1 MLDGRDAPA
10 LLFAARQHRQL
21 LARVQGIEVQRAD
34 PIPGG
39 IERVEHRL
47 DILLTSWTHTPKLA
61 APTDK
66 NR

>member
-1 MLDGRDAPA
+1 
-10 LLFAARQHRQL
+10 